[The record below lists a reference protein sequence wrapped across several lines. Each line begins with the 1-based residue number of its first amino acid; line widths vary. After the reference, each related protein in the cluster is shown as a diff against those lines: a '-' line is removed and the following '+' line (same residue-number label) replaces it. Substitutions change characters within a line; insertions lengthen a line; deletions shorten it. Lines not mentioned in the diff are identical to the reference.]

1 MEKNTKRKSINLFLI
16 IFILLFISILILFVV
31 NIIANK
37 KQETSKLSQ
46 NNEENNS
53 AVQFT
58 VDSNNTEDTSDF
70 DDISSINSVNTN
82 ELPTNESTVQNTN
95 NSNTQNE
102 KTLSLNHHSY
112 VFDQSTQA
120 SLIKNNNV
128 ETLQILYPD
137 FQYKILY
144 NTDNS
149 INYENLRNQS
159 NLKSYLEDN
168 YNFQITSNLKTGTI
182 NNMNMI
188 IFTFSDNMGI
198 GYCIFTSLN
207 DSEIA
212 YSKIYNTDNNKE
224 LISDLS
230 NPITKLSLII
240 SSMKN

>member
-82 ELPTNESTVQNTN
+82 ESTVQNTN

-120 SLIKNNNV
+120 SLIKDNNV

-188 IFTFSDNMGI
+188 IFTFSDNIGI

-212 YSKIYNTDNNKE
+212 YAKIYNTDNNKE
-224 LISDLS
+224 LIADLS